1 MTLLKIFSEDLESEA
16 AITKKMLE
24 RIPDDKFGWQP
35 HPKSMTI
42 KRLATHISDLPNWIA
57 MALTTDELDFQN
69 NNWEEPDVNTTAEL
83 LANLE
88 KAVANGENALT
99 NGKEEILDEPWVL
112 RSGDQIYLTTKKR
125 EMIRTSLNQIT
136 HHRAQL
142 GVFLRLLDIPIPG
155 SYGPSADENGFA

>member
-1 MTLLKIFSEDLESEA
+1 MTLLKIFSEELESEA

-42 KRLATHISDLPNWIA
+42 KRLTTHISDLPNWIA

-69 NNWEEPDVNTTAEL
+69 SNWEEPDVNTTAEL
-83 LANLE
+83 LANLA
-88 KAVANGENALT
+88 KAVTNGQNSLAS
-99 NGKEEILDEPWVL
+99 GKEEILDEPWVL
-112 RSGDQIYLTTKKR
+112 RSGDQIYITTKKR